1 MAAGRRSV
9 VAGIHAESGGND
21 ATTTI
26 APRPRFLDQ
35 ACVTSEF
42 VYLSTIGIHGNGHML
57 MLEKENLESA
67 DFLWDRLKSELR

>member
-1 MAAGRRSV
+1 MRLRLLHLGLV
-9 VAGIHAESGGND
+9 
-21 ATTTI
+21 
-26 APRPRFLDQ
+26 FLDQ

-67 DFLWDRLKSELR
+67 DFLWDRLESELR